1 MFIELKGVSADK
13 KMADDLVSMI
23 KEREMLNDCVF
34 ISFKYDLIDY
44 IENQFP
50 EVGTGYLY
58 GQ

>member
-1 MFIELKGVSADK
+1 
-13 KMADDLVSMI
+13 MADDLVSMI
-23 KEREMLNDCVF
+23 KEREMLYDCVF